1 MQKFILIRGHQGAGK
16 STFARQQIAAFECD
30 YPHGEVVYIEND
42 RLLTDADG
50 VYRWSPDALE
60 KAQRQG
66 MAQMKAALKRGQAQP
81 QADILIVNANTNQKA
96 AACHH
101 WLQLARKHGFAT
113 EIYRLHNFYP
123 NLHGVAEADVLAA
136 YLKLNHNRL
145 RDEIHLEPERPI
157 SAEQTAQLARMESFG
172 QQPLPFDQTQQTH
185 VTAEYLAIGSRHFT
199 QKPSRRYPQL
209 RVLKYTRNVFYNN
222 RFDDALL
229 EMRGLV
235 LDEHQRIIVRPFKKV
250 FNYSERTAAN
260 SRYPIRMHDDMLV
273 DAVVKVNGFL
283 GCATYVDLADDHPS
297 RGAAFERQVLYS
309 TTGSL
314 DSDFA
319 QLAAKHCAPYEA
331 LFRQY
336 PNHTFLFEITDP
348 GDVHIIRE
356 PFGATLIGLIEVA
369 SGRAFREAELDELA
383 AAFNAEHAAAGLQLI
398 RPQTLRRIRFGDL
411 KQQLKSVQHEGFMV
425 FDAESQALLFKLKSP
440 YYLISKFFGRS
451 NANNLGRKLDK
462 RHVDEEY
469 YPLLDHLRQH
479 RQTFNAMGEQEKIA
493 FIQAFLRGV

>member
-1 MQKFILIRGHQGAGK
+1 MPRRLAAAWAVCPLLTWRSPGAHRGF
-16 STFARQQIAAFECD
+16 FARAQGRQQQLDQRSTRKHLHAVAAGVVQGVVAQRTGGDKHRLAGFVVRL
-30 YPHGEVVYIEND
+30 HGGGQLAQ
-42 RLLTDADG
+42 RL
-50 VYRWSPDALE
+50 DALV
-60 KAQRQG
+60 
-66 MAQMKAALKRGQAQP
+66 RGLPAPATHQCVGAHLGHGQVGGRAGERLD
-81 QADILIVNANTNQKA
+81 QVAV
-96 AACHH
+96 
-101 WLQLARKHGFAT
+101 QL
-113 EIYRLHNFYP
+113 
-123 NLHGVAEADVLAA
+123 
-136 YLKLNHNRL
+136 
-145 RDEIHLEPERPI
+145 
-157 SAEQTAQLARMESFG
+157 ESFG

>member
-172 QQPLPFDQTQQTH
+172 QQRAEVAPGHGIHGGQGVVHLGLAGRLPLTPGGDAAHHQERG
-185 VTAEYLAIGSRHFT
+185 TAHRAIRHQVVGQHQPRHQGHSQRR
-199 QKPSRRYPQL
+199 QK
-209 RVLKYTRNVFYNN
+209 
-222 RFDDALL
+222 
-229 EMRGLV
+229 
-235 LDEHQRIIVRPFKKV
+235 
-250 FNYSERTAAN
+250 
-260 SRYPIRMHDDMLV
+260 
-273 DAVVKVNGFL
+273 
-283 GCATYVDLADDHPS
+283 
-297 RGAAFERQVLYS
+297 
-309 TTGSL
+309 
-314 DSDFA
+314 
-319 QLAAKHCAPYEA
+319 
-331 LFRQY
+331 
-336 PNHTFLFEITDP
+336 TDP
-348 GDVHIIRE
+348 PGGTEQQRE
-356 PFGATLIGLIEVA
+356 
-369 SGRAFREAELDELA
+369 
-383 AAFNAEHAAAGLQLI
+383 
-398 RPQTLRRIRFGDL
+398 
-411 KQQLKSVQHEGFMV
+411 
-425 FDAESQALLFKLKSP
+425 
-440 YYLISKFFGRS
+440 
-451 NANNLGRKLDK
+451 
-462 RHVDEEY
+462 
-469 YPLLDHLRQH
+469 
-479 RQTFNAMGEQEKIA
+479 
-493 FIQAFLRGV
+493 